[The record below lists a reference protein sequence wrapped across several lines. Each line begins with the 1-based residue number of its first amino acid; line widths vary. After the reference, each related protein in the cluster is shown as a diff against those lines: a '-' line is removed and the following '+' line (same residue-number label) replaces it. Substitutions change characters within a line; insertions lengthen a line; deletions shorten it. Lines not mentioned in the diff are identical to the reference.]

1 MPSHL
6 TVAATRANMNPMPHL
21 IPGRRCLHTAGT
33 LALYCVTLSVPG
45 FCATV
50 LSYTGNLPDP
60 DSTVFLNLD
69 LAAPGDVTLQ
79 TYGFG
84 GGTNAA
90 GTAIAPGGLDPF
102 VGLFSGSGD
111 GAVFINGTSDILTNF
126 SPGCPPAG
134 LVTIGSV
141 SGQCGDVNLMF
152 AGLAAGSYTVL
163 LSDGAYLPNALFE
176 GTGGTLGDGF
186 TDLTGGVFQTCV
198 DQNDCNSDTGNW
210 ALDISAPAASS
221 VPEPAVGALAG
232 AALVLLYGISRIRR
246 IQL

>member
-6 TVAATRANMNPMPHL
+6 TVASTRANINPMSHF
-21 IPGRRCLHTAGT
+21 ISARRSLHTAGA
-33 LALYCVTLSVPG
+33 LALYCLTLSVPG
-45 FCATV
+45 FCGTV

-60 DSTVFLNLD
+60 DSTVFLNLN
-69 LAAPGDVTLQ
+69 LAAPGNVTLQ

-84 GGTNAA
+84 GGSNAA
-90 GTAIAPGGLDPF
+90 GTAIAPGGFDPF

-134 LVTIGSV
+134 LVAIGSV
-141 SGQCGDVNLMF
+141 SGQCGDVNLTF

-163 LSDGAYLPNALFE
+163 LSDGAYLPNAVFE
-176 GTGGTLGDGF
+176 AAGGTLGDGF

-198 DQNDCNSDTGNW
+198 DQNNCNSDTGSW
-210 ALDISAPAASS
+210 ALDISAPAVSN
-221 VPEPAVGALAG
+221 VPEPASGALAG
-232 AALVLLYGISRIRR
+232 TALVVLYGVSRIRR
-246 IQL
+246 IQ